1 MLVDKASAAEFSV
14 EAVSEDLVKV
24 LLVMIETVSCWVIR
38 ASNVDECVEGLK
50 KVGVP
55 GSDDVSSGEAF
66 GEAKHEAGEGLVA
79 VEGPVVCA
87 HARGETR

>member
-1 MLVDKASAAEFSV
+1 MLRLSKRFPGAH
-14 EAVSEDLVKV
+14 
-24 LLVMIETVSCWVIR
+24 I
-38 ASNVDECVEGLK
+38 
-50 KVGVP
+50 VP
-55 GSDDVSSGEAF
+55 GSDNVSAGEAF